1 MKELTQ
7 NEAENQ
13 RTTFVLS
20 CCSFLH
26 LVSYSTMKS
35 LGYTDTVASHARQ
48 YLDQGFSIARVTEE
62 NRGSYV
68 VKTATHEM
76 PAEISGKL
84 RFTSESREDFP
95 AVGDL
100 VAVNTFEDE
109 TLAIIHAVLPRKTL
123 IARKS
128 AGQRTEMQLIAAN
141 VDIIFIV
148 QGLDHNFNPR
158 RLERYLVVAHES
170 GATPVILLSKADLLS
185 PQELQSHKQ
194 EASVVSAGVEVIAYS
209 AETGEGLDAIK
220 RRIPEGVTVCL
231 VGSSG
236 VGKSTLINTLAGESL
251 LETGSVRED
260 DSRGRHTTARK
271 QMVFLPGGG
280 ILIDT
285 PGMRELGLWHAE
297 SSLDQTFPEIAGLA
311 EGCKFSDCTHTHE
324 PDCAVRAAVDDGS
337 LDAGRYASYTK
348 LRKEAEWMNERTT
361 VAGMLERKR
370 KDKILSRAVKQVVKM
385 KQKK

>member
-1 MKELTQ
+1 
-7 NEAENQ
+7 
-13 RTTFVLS
+13 
-20 CCSFLH
+20 
-26 LVSYSTMKS
+26 MKS
-35 LGYTDTVASHARQ
+35 LGYSRQ
-48 YLDQGFSIARVTEE
+48 KVSFSKDESMMKETFDQDCLIARVIEE
-62 NRGSYV
+62 NRESYA

-84 RFTSESREDFP
+84 RFTAESRENFP
-95 AVGDL
+95 AVGDW
-100 VAVNTFEDE
+100 VAVNTFDNEM
-109 TLAIIHAVLPRKTL
+109 LAIIHAVLPRKTL

-170 GATPVILLSKADLLS
+170 GATPVVLLSKADLLS
-185 PQELQSHKQ
+185 PQELQACKE
-194 EASVVSAGVEVIAYS
+194 EASAVSAGALVIAYS
-209 AETGEGLDAIK
+209 AGTGEGLDDI
-220 RRIPEGVTVCL
+220 RRLITEGITVCL
-231 VGSSG
+231 IGSSG
-236 VGKSTLINTLAGESL
+236 VGKSTLINTLAGETL
-251 LETGSVRED
+251 LQTGEVREN
-260 DSRGRHTTARK
+260 DSRGRHTTARR

-324 PDCAVRAAVDDGS
+324 PGCAVRAAAEQGV
-337 LDAGRYASYTK
+337 LDARRFASYIK
-348 LRKEAEWMNERTT
+348 LRKEAERMNERTT

-385 KQKK
+385 NQKK

>member
-1 MKELTQ
+1 MLRSGFF
-7 NEAENQ
+7 ACL
-13 RTTFVLS
+13 LS
-20 CCSFLH
+20 FQA
-26 LVSYSTMKS
+26 VSYSIMKS
-35 LGYTDTVASHARQ
+35 LGYTDTVAAHARPF
-48 YLDQGFSIARVTEE
+48 LEQGFSIARVIEE
-62 NRGSYV
+62 NRGSYRI
-68 VKTATHEM
+68 KTATHEM

-84 RFTSESREDFP
+84 RFTAESREDLP
-95 AVGDL
+95 AVGDW
-100 VAVNTFEDE
+100 VAVSTFDDNTR
-109 TLAIIHAVLPRKTL
+109 AVIHAVLPRKTL
-123 IARKS
+123 IARKA
-128 AGQRTEMQLIAAN
+128 AGERTEKQIIAAN

-170 GATPVILLSKADLLS
+170 GATPVVLLSKADLLS
-185 PQELQSHKQ
+185 PQELQVRKQ
-194 EASVVSAGVEVIAYS
+194 EAAAVSAGAQVIAYS
-209 AETGEGLDAIK
+209 AATGDGLDEIK
-220 RRIPEGVTVCL
+220 RLITEGVTVCL
-231 VGSSG
+231 IGSSG
-236 VGKSTLINTLAGESL
+236 VGKSTLINTLAGEEL

-260 DSRGRHTTARK
+260 DSRGRHTTVRR

-297 SSLDQTFPEIAGLA
+297 SSLDVTFPEIAELA

-324 PDCAVRAAVDDGS
+324 PECAVRAAAEQGV
-337 LDAGRYASYTK
+337 LDARRFASYIK
-348 LRKEAEWMNERTT
+348 LRKEAERMNERTT

>member
-1 MKELTQ
+1 MKP
-7 NEAENQ
+7 
-13 RTTFVLS
+13 
-20 CCSFLH
+20 
-26 LVSYSTMKS
+26 
-35 LGYTDTVASHARQ
+35 LGYTHDVAEHARQ
-48 YLDQGFSIARVTEE
+48 FLDQGFSIARVTEE
-62 NRGSYV
+62 NRESYV

-95 AVGDL
+95 AVGDW
-100 VAVNTFEDE
+100 VAVNTFDDE

-194 EASVVSAGVEVIAYS
+194 EASVVSAGVEAIAYS

-260 DSRGRHTTARK
+260 DSRGRHTTARR

>member
-1 MKELTQ
+1 
-7 NEAENQ
+7 
-13 RTTFVLS
+13 
-20 CCSFLH
+20 
-26 LVSYSTMKS
+26 MKS
-35 LGYTDTVASHARQ
+35 LGYTDTVASHARPF
-48 YLDQGFSIARVTEE
+48 LEQGFSIARVIEE
-62 NRGSYV
+62 NRGSYRI
-68 VKTATHEM
+68 KTATHEM

-84 RFTSESREDFP
+84 RFTAESREDLP
-95 AVGDL
+95 AVGDW
-100 VAVNTFEDE
+100 VAVSTFDDNTR
-109 TLAIIHAVLPRKTL
+109 AVIHAVLPRKTL
-123 IARKS
+123 IARKA
-128 AGQRTEMQLIAAN
+128 AGERTEKQIIAAN

-170 GATPVILLSKADLLS
+170 GATPVVLLSKADLLA
-185 PQELQSHKQ
+185 PQELQVRKQ
-194 EASVVSAGVEVIAYS
+194 EAAAVSAGAQVIAYS
-209 AETGEGLDAIK
+209 AETGEGLDDI
-220 RRIPEGVTVCL
+220 RRLITEGITVCL
-231 VGSSG
+231 IGSSG
-236 VGKSTLINTLAGESL
+236 VGKSTLINTLAGEEL

-260 DSRGRHTTARK
+260 DSRGRHTTVRR

-297 SSLDQTFPEIAGLA
+297 SSLDVTFPEIAELA

-324 PDCAVRAAVDDGS
+324 PECAVRAAAEQGV
-337 LDAGRYASYTK
+337 LDARRFASYIK
-348 LRKEAEWMNERTT
+348 LRKEAERMNERTT

>member
-1 MKELTQ
+1 
-7 NEAENQ
+7 
-13 RTTFVLS
+13 
-20 CCSFLH
+20 
-26 LVSYSTMKS
+26 MKS
-35 LGYTDTVASHARQ
+35 LGYTDTVAAHARPF
-48 YLDQGFSIARVTEE
+48 LEQGFSIARVIEE
-62 NRGSYV
+62 NRGSYRI
-68 VKTATHEM
+68 KTATHEM

-84 RFTSESREDFP
+84 RFTAESREDLP
-95 AVGDL
+95 AVGDW
-100 VAVNTFEDE
+100 VAVSTFDDNTR
-109 TLAIIHAVLPRKTL
+109 AVIHAVLPRKTL
-123 IARKS
+123 IARKA
-128 AGQRTEMQLIAAN
+128 AGERTEKQIIAAN

-170 GATPVILLSKADLLS
+170 GATPVVLLSKADLLA
-185 PQELQSHKQ
+185 PQELQVRKQ
-194 EASVVSAGVEVIAYS
+194 EAAAVSAGAQVIAYS
-209 AETGEGLDAIK
+209 AETGEGLDDI
-220 RRIPEGVTVCL
+220 RRLITEGITVCL
-231 VGSSG
+231 IGSSG
-236 VGKSTLINTLAGESL
+236 VGKSTLINTLAGEEL

-260 DSRGRHTTARK
+260 DSRGRHTTVRR

-297 SSLDQTFPEIAGLA
+297 SSLDVTFPEIAELA

-324 PDCAVRAAVDDGS
+324 PECAVRAAAEQGV
-337 LDAGRYASYTK
+337 LDARRFASYIK
-348 LRKEAEWMNERTT
+348 LRKEAERMNERTT

>member
-1 MKELTQ
+1 
-7 NEAENQ
+7 
-13 RTTFVLS
+13 
-20 CCSFLH
+20 
-26 LVSYSTMKS
+26 MKS
-35 LGYTDTVASHARQ
+35 LGYTDTVAAHARPF
-48 YLDQGFSIARVTEE
+48 LEQGFSIARVIEE
-62 NRGSYV
+62 NRGSYRI
-68 VKTATHEM
+68 KTATHEM

-84 RFTSESREDFP
+84 RFTAESREDLP
-95 AVGDL
+95 AVGDW
-100 VAVNTFEDE
+100 VAVSTFDDNTR
-109 TLAIIHAVLPRKTL
+109 AVIHAVLPRKTL
-123 IARKS
+123 IARKA
-128 AGQRTEMQLIAAN
+128 AGERTEKQIIAAN

-170 GATPVILLSKADLLS
+170 GATPVVLLSKADLLS
-185 PQELQSHKQ
+185 PQELQVRKQ
-194 EASVVSAGVEVIAYS
+194 EAAAVSAGAQVIAYS
-209 AETGEGLDAIK
+209 AATGDGLDEIK
-220 RRIPEGVTVCL
+220 RLITEGVTVCL
-231 VGSSG
+231 IGSSG
-236 VGKSTLINTLAGESL
+236 VGKSTLINTLAGEEL

-260 DSRGRHTTARK
+260 DSRGRHTTVRR

-297 SSLDQTFPEIAGLA
+297 SSLDVTFPEIAELA

-324 PDCAVRAAVDDGS
+324 PECAVRAAAEQGV
-337 LDAGRYASYTK
+337 LDARRFASYIK
-348 LRKEAEWMNERTT
+348 LRKEAERMNERTT

>member
-1 MKELTQ
+1 
-7 NEAENQ
+7 
-13 RTTFVLS
+13 
-20 CCSFLH
+20 
-26 LVSYSTMKS
+26 MKS
-35 LGYTDTVASHARQ
+35 LGYTDDVAGHARRF
-48 YLDQGFSIARVTEE
+48 LEQGFSLARVTEE
-62 NRGSYV
+62 NRESYV

-84 RFTSESREDFP
+84 RFTAESRESFP
-95 AVGDL
+95 SVGDW
-100 VAVNTFEDE
+100 VAVNTFDDE
-109 TLAIIHAVLPRKTL
+109 TQAIIHAVLPRKTL

-185 PQELQSHKQ
+185 PQDLQTCKE
-194 EASVVSAGVEVIAYS
+194 EAAAVSAGAQVIAYS
-209 AETGEGLDAIK
+209 TETEEGVNQIK
-220 RRIPEGVTVCL
+220 QLIGDGVTVCL
-231 VGSSG
+231 IGSSG
-236 VGKSTLINTLAGESL
+236 VGKSTLINTLAGEQL
-251 LETGSVRED
+251 LETGDVREV
-260 DSRGRHTTARK
+260 DSRGRHTTARR

-297 SSLDQTFPEIAGLA
+297 SSLDLTFPEIAELA

-324 PDCAVRAAVDDGS
+324 PECAVRAAVEQGT
-337 LDAGRYASYTK
+337 LDSNRYASFAK

-370 KDKILSRAVKQVVKM
+370 KGKILGRAIKQVMKM
-385 KQKK
+385 KQKR

>member
-1 MKELTQ
+1 M
-7 NEAENQ
+7 N
-13 RTTFVLS
+13 S
-20 CCSFLH
+20 P
-26 LVSYSTMKS
+26 
-35 LGYTDTVASHARQ
+35 GYTDTIAAHARQ
-48 YLDQGFSIARVTEE
+48 FLEQGFSIARVIEE
-62 NRGSYV
+62 NRESYI
-68 VKTATHEM
+68 VKTSTHEM

-84 RFTSESREDFP
+84 RFTAESRENFP
-95 AVGDL
+95 AVGDW
-100 VAVNTFEDE
+100 VAVNTFDDE
-109 TLAIIHAVLPRKTL
+109 TQAIIHAVLPRETL

-128 AGQRTEMQLIAAN
+128 ASQRTEIQLIAAN

-148 QGLDHNFNPR
+148 QGLDHNFNSR

-185 PQELQSHKQ
+185 PQELQSCKK
-194 EASVVSAGVEVIAYS
+194 EASDVSAGAEVIAYS

-220 RRIPEGVTVCL
+220 RHITEGVTTICL

-236 VGKSTLINTLAGESL
+236 VGKSTLINTLSGENL

-260 DSRGRHTTARK
+260 DSRGRHTTARR

-297 SSLDQTFPEIAGLA
+297 SSLDQTFPEIADLA
-311 EGCKFSDCTHTHE
+311 EGCKFSDCTHRHE
-324 PDCAVRAAVDDGS
+324 PECAVRAAAEQGA
-337 LDAGRYASYTK
+337 LDPDRFAGYLK
-348 LRKEAEWMNERTT
+348 LRKEADRMNERTT

-370 KDKILSRAVKQVVKM
+370 KDKILSKAVKQVMKM

>member
-1 MKELTQ
+1 
-7 NEAENQ
+7 
-13 RTTFVLS
+13 
-20 CCSFLH
+20 
-26 LVSYSTMKS
+26 MKS
-35 LGYTDTVASHARQ
+35 LGYTDTVAAHARPFME
-48 YLDQGFSIARVTEE
+48 QGFSIARVIEE
-62 NRGSYV
+62 NRGSYRI
-68 VKTATHEM
+68 KTATHEM

-84 RFTSESREDFP
+84 RFTAESREDLP
-95 AVGDL
+95 AVGDW
-100 VAVNTFEDE
+100 VAVSTFDDNTR
-109 TLAIIHAVLPRKTL
+109 AVIHAVLPRKTL
-123 IARKS
+123 IARKA
-128 AGQRTEMQLIAAN
+128 AGERTEKQIIAAN

-170 GATPVILLSKADLLS
+170 GATPVVLLSKADLLA
-185 PQELQSHKQ
+185 PQELQVRKQ
-194 EASVVSAGVEVIAYS
+194 EAAAVSAGAQVIAYS
-209 AETGEGLDAIK
+209 AETGEGLDDI
-220 RRIPEGVTVCL
+220 RRLITEGITVCL
-231 VGSSG
+231 IGSSG
-236 VGKSTLINTLAGESL
+236 VGKSTLINTLAGEEL

-260 DSRGRHTTARK
+260 DSRGRHTTVRR

-297 SSLDQTFPEIAGLA
+297 SSLDVTFPEIAELA

-324 PDCAVRAAVDDGS
+324 PECAVRAAAEQGV
-337 LDAGRYASYTK
+337 LDARRFASYIK
-348 LRKEAEWMNERTT
+348 LRKEAERMNERTT